1 MPRYQYACPDCGYS
15 FEAQQKFTDKPLKK
29 CPNCSKRSIYKMINN
44 VSVAF
49 KGTGF
54 YINDSKKGDDKKSV
68 KPKGDDAVATESAS
82 PDAGASGEGKDA
94 TKTETTATETK
105 PAESTSTESKTE
117 TKAASSDAKKSEGKA
132 EKKEKK
138 TK

>member
-54 YINDSKKGDDKKSV
+54 YINDSKKGDDKKNGKV
-68 KPKGDDAVATESAS
+68 AAGDANPSNGESSNAESAS
-82 PDAGASGEGKDA
+82 PDAGASGE
-94 TKTETTATETK
+94 
-105 PAESTSTESKTE
+105 
-117 TKAASSDAKKSEGKA
+117 AKKSESKA
-132 EKKEKK
+132 EKKAKA
-138 TK
+138 